1 MSYKLDKPYSDIERA
16 DFIVQYNH
24 NMLLKIYETQTAL
37 YALEPHE
44 KLVDDV
50 VVDNSIEYN
59 KEQERIEKE
68 RIAMLNLTGAD
79 VERAIYKAKGMDF
92 NDIIAFLEAQ
102 PLSQDGT
109 PVVDLHDN
117 KIVSRLQSVGHL
129 HLKRRES
136 SLMSGNLFAVE
147 IDPAS
152 VAHSPEIQELSSAV
166 GRSGIEMPCI
176 PHSPFV
182 IFQFWSLGVPVAR
195 DVETETTLKRI
206 FVELLPRLR
215 CPVLIDLH
223 FPPLVIKVHDGIP
236 LPVEQSV
243 VTSVD
248 IGHERGTTCIRA
260 GCRIFCAC
268 NKRQEKGKSRK

>member
-16 DFIVQYNH
+16 NFIVQYNH

-92 NDIIAFLEAQ
+92 NDIIAFLEVQ

-109 PVVDLHDN
+109 PVVDIKAL
-117 KIVSRLQSVGHL
+117 KIELKANNFYRGNPYINLVG
-129 HLKRRES
+129 
-136 SLMSGNLFAVE
+136 SL
-147 IDPAS
+147 
-152 VAHSPEIQELSSAV
+152 
-166 GRSGIEMPCI
+166 
-176 PHSPFV
+176 
-182 IFQFWSLGVPVAR
+182 LGFSENQL
-195 DVETETTLKRI
+195 DEFFETNDYTK
-206 FVELLPRLR
+206 LLA
-215 CPVLIDLH
+215 
-223 FPPLVIKVHDGIP
+223 
-236 LPVEQSV
+236 E
-243 VTSVD
+243 
-248 IGHERGTTCIRA
+248 A
-260 GCRIFCAC
+260 
-268 NKRQEKGKSRK
+268 

>member
-109 PVVDLHDN
+109 PVDDIKAL
-117 KIVSRLQSVGHL
+117 KIELKANNFYRGNPYINLVG
-129 HLKRRES
+129 
-136 SLMSGNLFAVE
+136 SL
-147 IDPAS
+147 
-152 VAHSPEIQELSSAV
+152 
-166 GRSGIEMPCI
+166 
-176 PHSPFV
+176 
-182 IFQFWSLGVPVAR
+182 LGFSENQL
-195 DVETETTLKRI
+195 DEFFETNDYTK
-206 FVELLPRLR
+206 LLA
-215 CPVLIDLH
+215 
-223 FPPLVIKVHDGIP
+223 
-236 LPVEQSV
+236 E
-243 VTSVD
+243 
-248 IGHERGTTCIRA
+248 A
-260 GCRIFCAC
+260 
-268 NKRQEKGKSRK
+268 